1 MEDFDTMLEK
11 QQEYIESGKKPDYS
25 GEGVKDLP
33 SNFTKWIDRNEERIS
48 GAKSLPYFLA
58 DNGKIKGGRYV
69 PTNFGKTPRK
79 GKGIT
84 TSMPLLTKKDVDVV
98 LKNGGSISVHPSRLN
113 KANLNKQERAKF
125 TKEQRMCNVLAGIG
139 YRIEMLE
146 EVSGKSSPDIMING
160 IKSDLKSTKGDGN
173 IVKYGKKAIYEQ
185 DADIVVFEF
194 EKMNFE
200 IHQEINKLRNMNIH
214 GMYIVKGSN
223 KIVKF

>member
-1 MEDFDTMLEK
+1 
-11 QQEYIESGKKPDYS
+11 
-25 GEGVKDLP
+25 
-33 SNFTKWIDRNEERIS
+33 
-48 GAKSLPYFLA
+48 
-58 DNGKIKGGRYV
+58 
-69 PTNFGKTPRK
+69 
-79 GKGIT
+79 
-84 TSMPLLTKKDVDVV
+84 
-98 LKNGGSISVHPSRLN
+98 
-113 KANLNKQERAKF
+113 
-125 TKEQRMCNVLAGIG
+125 MCNVLAGIG

-160 IKSDLKSTKGDGN
+160 IKADLKSTKGDGN

-185 DADIVVFEF
+185 VADIVVFEF